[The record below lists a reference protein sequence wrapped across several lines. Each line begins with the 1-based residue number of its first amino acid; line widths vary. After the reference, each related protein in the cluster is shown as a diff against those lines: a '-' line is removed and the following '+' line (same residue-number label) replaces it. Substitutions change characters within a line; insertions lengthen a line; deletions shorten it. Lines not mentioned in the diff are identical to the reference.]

1 MFLPTGQSVF
11 QATYQALHISQ
22 IGFLPHSSLALAIK
36 NGAMPMPRKYT
47 DMVIWAVEALM
58 ARSEAMAGSDGAI
71 MLADIMG
78 ISWPKENIIP
88 MVILREACQL

>member
-1 MFLPTGQSVF
+1 VF

-22 IGFLPHSSLALAIK
+22 TGFLPHISLALATK

-88 MVILREACQL
+88 MVILREAGQL